1 MNLLKKLMEYF
12 SPEETPLEN
21 LLKTSAIPTGNFQ
34 GIPKKNLTWQE
45 VYDMNLK
52 IHLAEFP
59 EICPV
64 CGKKLRKYKSDYEKI
79 EGGGQY
85 MVQGIYCKE
94 GHFTYL
100 ENA

>member
-1 MNLLKKLMEYF
+1 MNLVKKFMNYFSPKEASLRNLLKY
-12 SPEETPLEN
+12 
-21 LLKTSAIPTGNFQ
+21 SAVTGNFQ
-34 GIPKKNLTWQE
+34 GVPKENLTWQE

-52 IHLAEFP
+52 IYLAELP

-64 CGKKLRKYKSDYEKI
+64 CKKKLHNYESNYEKI

-100 ENA
+100 EIA